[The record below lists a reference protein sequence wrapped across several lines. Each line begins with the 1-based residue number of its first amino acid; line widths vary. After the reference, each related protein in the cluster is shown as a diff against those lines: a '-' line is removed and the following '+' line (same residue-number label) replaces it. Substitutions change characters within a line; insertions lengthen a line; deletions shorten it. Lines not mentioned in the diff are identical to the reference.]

1 MMWLRMFCVKEIVL
15 PFIKDIVDN
24 VTPKFRERN
33 THKVLQFILKKQNN
47 FFFSFWFSPYRH
59 HISIQSFSHSSNHP
73 FIHPSKFGQ

>member
-15 PFIKDIVDN
+15 PFIEDIVDN

-47 FFFSFWFSPYRH
+47 FFFSFLVF
-59 HISIQSFSHSSNHP
+59 FL
-73 FIHPSKFGQ
+73 